1 MRIVIDM
8 QGAQTQSRHRGI
20 GRYTLSLAKAMV
32 LNRGQHEI
40 ILALN
45 GIFSETIG
53 PIRSAFRGILPQD
66 NIRVWYAPGP
76 VSHSDTD
83 NDWRRGSAEFTREAF
98 LASLN
103 PSIVLVSSMFEGYSE
118 DAVTSIGK
126 LGQKAPTAA
135 ILYDLIFLIHRGH
148 YLQNSAMR
156 AWYEKKLENFRH
168 ADLVLSISES
178 ARQEGLDHLGLQS
191 NSIVNISAAAD
202 SQFRPFLPSANKQV
216 DLRNR
221 YGLQRSIVMYTGGID
236 HRKNVEAL
244 VRAYALLPLS
254 LRQAHQLAVVCA
266 VQAPDRARLNALA
279 KSHGL
284 AQDELVMTGYV
295 SDEDLLA
302 LYNLCT
308 VFVFPSWHEG
318 FGLPVLEAMSCGKAV
333 LGANA
338 SSLPEVINRED
349 ALFDPFNDCDIKTKL
364 ERVLVDDAFRTSLE
378 LHGLQQAQKFSWKR
392 SAETALRAL
401 ENLVA
406 SHEEKSRSEARPPH
420 RPRLAYISPLPP
432 DRSGISGYSVEMLPE
447 LARHYQID
455 VILPEG
461 HIDVQWT
468 GAAFPVRTVDWFK
481 ANASTF
487 DRVLYHFGNSTFHQ
501 HMFALLDLIPGVVV
515 LHDFFLSNIL
525 AQMEFSGSSPG
536 IWTESLYSGHG
547 YSAVK
552 LRFGSNNIGKA
563 VVEYPCTQ
571 KVLQN
576 AQGVIV
582 HSAYSQSLARR
593 WYGDQAGENWACIP
607 LPRAPAFTAP
617 DIRVSARTKLKLDSN
632 KFVVCSFGLLGPNKC
647 NHRLLDA
654 WINSPLAADENCEL
668 IFVGGPGDDI
678 YSRRLLNFI
687 ETNPSAARVRVT
699 GWVDDDTYQSYL
711 AAADIGV
718 QLRVD
723 SRGET
728 SAAILD
734 CLNYGL
740 PTVINANGSMAEL
753 PDSIT
758 CKLPEEFT
766 DEQLRA
772 SLVELSINSER
783 RSVLSKAAQQ
793 YVHARHAPQECASQY
808 ANAIELFTGAA
819 TTSLPSL
826 VEAIAQIDRAR
837 ADEPSMMAL
846 AEAID
851 RSISLPY
858 RRKQLLLDVSELVE
872 RDSKSGIQRVVR
884 NIIQTLLASPP
895 DGYYVEPVYA
905 NANQPGYQYARQF
918 TLDLLACPSDTFI
931 DDPITFSAGDIFL
944 GLDLQ
949 LTTIPTKIDFY
960 EMMQRHG
967 VAVKFL
973 AYDLLPW
980 THPHHFPPGSSTL
993 FEAWLNTITQFDGVL
1008 CISKSTAEE
1017 LTVWLANKTSTDNP
1031 SCPINWF
1038 HLGANFSSASH
1049 HRAPAESTEDAPDD
1063 RAPPRFL
1070 MVGTVEPRKGHAQTL
1085 FAFELLWK
1093 RGFDVVLV
1101 IAGKQG
1107 WMVDDLAK
1115 TLRTHPELNRRLFW
1129 LEGISDERLEKSYA
1143 ASACLIAASECEGFG
1158 LPLIEAAQHKLPIIA
1173 RDIPVFR
1180 EVAGE
1185 HAYYFRGAAPRDLS
1199 ESIVSWLQLYEAGQ
1213 HPESDN
1219 LPWLTWEQSAQ
1230 QLLAQVLPESRPT
1243 NAST

>member
-45 GIFSETIG
+45 GFFFETIG
-53 PIRSAFRGILPQD
+53 PIRAAFQDILPQD
-66 NIRVWYAPGP
+66 NIRVWYAPAP
-76 VSHSDTD
+76 VSHLDAD
-83 NDWRRGSAEFTREAF
+83 NDSRREAAELTREAF
-98 LASLN
+98 LASLK

-126 LGQKAPTAA
+126 LSRKTPTAA
-135 ILYDLIFLIHRGH
+135 VLYDLIFLIHSGH
-148 YLQNSAMR
+148 YLKSSLVK
-156 AWYEKKLENFRH
+156 AWYEQKLTNFRR

-178 ARQEGLDHLGLQS
+178 ARQEGLDHLGLQPKG
-191 NSIVNISAAAD
+191 IVNISSAAD
-202 SQFRPFLPSANKQV
+202 AQFRPLSMSAEKQV

-221 YGLQRSIVMYTGGID
+221 YGLQRSIVMYTGGIE

-244 VRAYALLPLS
+244 IRAYALLPLP
-254 LRQAHQLAVVCA
+254 LRQAHQLAIVCT
-266 VQAPDRARLNALA
+266 VQASDRARLDALA

-295 SDEDLLA
+295 SDDDLVA

-308 VFVFPSWHEG
+308 IFVFPSWHEG
-318 FGLPVLEAMSCGKAV
+318 FGLPVLEAMACGRAV

-338 SSLPEVINRED
+338 SSLPEVIGRED
-349 ALFDPFNDCDIKTKL
+349 ALFDPFDDQSIKNKL
-364 ERVLVDDAFRTSLE
+364 ERALVDDTFRSALE
-378 LHGLQQAQKFSWKR
+378 RHGLQQAQKFSWKQ

-401 ENLVA
+401 ENFISA
-406 SHEEKSRSEARPPH
+406 HKEKGRSAPPSLY

-455 VILPEG
+455 VILPDG
-461 HIDVQWT
+461 HVDVPWT
-468 GAAFPVRTVDWFK
+468 GVSFPVRTVDWFK

-501 HMFALLDLIPGVVV
+501 HMFALLDIIPGVVV
-515 LHDFFLSNIL
+515 LHDFFLSHIL
-525 AQMEFSGSSPG
+525 AQMELSGSSPG
-536 IWTESLYSGHG
+536 AWTESLYSGHG

-552 LRFGSNNIGKA
+552 LRFESDSKA
-563 VVEYPCTQ
+563 VTEYPCTQ

-582 HSAYSQSLARR
+582 HSAYSQLLARR
-593 WYGDQAGENWACIP
+593 WYGNQAGDDWACIP
-607 LPRAPAFTAP
+607 LPRVPVFTTP
-617 DIRVSARTKLKLDSN
+617 DTRSSARAKLKLNLN
-632 KFVVCSFGLLGPNKC
+632 KLLVCSFGLLGPNKC

-654 WINSPLAADENCEL
+654 WINSPLAADENCVL
-668 IFVGGPGDDI
+668 IFVGEPGDDI
-678 YSRRLLNFI
+678 YSRQLVNFI
-687 ETNPSAARVRVT
+687 ENNPTASQIRVT
-699 GWVDDDTYQSYL
+699 GWVDDDTYQNYL

-728 SAAILD
+728 SAAALD

-740 PTVINANGSMAEL
+740 PTVVNANGSMAEL

-758 CKLPEEFT
+758 WKLPEEFT

-772 SLVELSINSER
+772 ALVELSINSEKR
-783 RSVLSKAAQQ
+783 GALSKASQQ
-793 YVHARHAPQECASQY
+793 YVHTRHAPQECASQY
-808 ANAIELFTGAA
+808 ATAIELFSSAA
-819 TTSLPSL
+819 ATSLPSL
-826 VEAIAQIDRAR
+826 VEAIAQIDRGR
-837 ADEPSMMAL
+837 ADEPSMLAL

-884 NIIQTLLASPP
+884 NIVQTLLASPP
-895 DGYYVEPVYA
+895 DGYHVEPVYA
-905 NANQPGYQYARQF
+905 NASQPGYQYARQF
-918 TLDLLACPSDTFI
+918 TLDLLACPSDTLPN
-931 DDPITFSAGDIFL
+931 DPITFSAGDIFL

-949 LTTIPTKIDFY
+949 ITTIPTQIHFY
-960 EMMQRHG
+960 QMMQRHG

-973 AYDLLPW
+973 AYDLLLW
-980 THPHHFPPGSSTL
+980 THPHHFPPGGSTL
-993 FEAWLNTITQFDGVL
+993 FEAWLNTITQFDGVI

-1017 LTVWLANKTSTDNP
+1017 LTVWQTNRASTDNP
-1031 SCPINWF
+1031 SCSIGWF
-1038 HLGANFSSASH
+1038 HLGADFNTASH
-1049 HRAPAESTEDAPDD
+1049 HGALAESAEGALDD
-1063 RAPPRFL
+1063 KRAPPRFL
-1070 MVGTVEPRKGHAQTL
+1070 MVGTVEPRKGQAKIL
-1085 FAFELLWK
+1085 LAFELLWK
-1093 RGFDVVLV
+1093 RGFDIVLV

-1107 WMVDDLAK
+1107 WMVDDFTKA
-1115 TLRTHPELNRRLFW
+1115 LRTHPELNRRLFW
-1129 LEGISDERLEKSYA
+1129 LEGVSDEHLEQAYA
-1143 ASACLIAASECEGFG
+1143 SSTCLIAASEGEGFG

-1173 RDIPVFR
+1173 RDIAVFR

-1185 HAYYFRGAAPRDLS
+1185 HAYYFNGTAPGDLAQ
-1199 ESIVSWLQLYEAGQ
+1199 SIIGWLQLYEACR
-1213 HPESDN
+1213 HPKSDN
-1219 LPWLTWEQSAQ
+1219 LPWLTWEQSTQ
-1230 QLLAQVLPESRPT
+1230 QLLKQVLPQSPPVE
-1243 NAST
+1243 AST